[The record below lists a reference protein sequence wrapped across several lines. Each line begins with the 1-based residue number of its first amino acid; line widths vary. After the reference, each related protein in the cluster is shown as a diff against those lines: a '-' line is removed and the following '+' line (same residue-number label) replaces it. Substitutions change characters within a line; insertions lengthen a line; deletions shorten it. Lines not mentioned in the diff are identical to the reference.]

1 MRRTALT
8 GTLLVAL
15 VGVWQLLASTNVFDD
30 LSLASPAETARSL
43 HDDRRILWD
52 NAWVTLREVLIGIA
66 IALVVGVVWA
76 VFIHLVRPVRDATYP
91 LLVASQAI
99 PIPLVAPLFVI
110 AFDYGIGPKIAIVA
124 LVCFFPIV
132 VNLADGLRATPPDL
146 MKMMRSLGASRLTI
160 LRKVEL
166 PSALPQLFTGLKI
179 AATISVIGAVFGEAA
194 GAENGLG
201 YLVLLDNHDLQTP
214 RAYAG
219 TVLLAVMGIALFGL
233 TALTERIAVP
243 WNRQGEVA

>member
-1 MRRTALT
+1 MRRFVLST
-8 GTLLVAL
+8 TLLAAVI
-15 VGVWQLLASTNVFDD
+15 GVWAIVASTSLFDD
-30 LSLASPAETARSL
+30 LSLASPGQTLSSL
-43 HDDRRILWD
+43 DHDHSVLLD
-52 NAWVTLREVLIGIA
+52 NAWVTLREVLIGMA
-66 IALVVGVVWA
+66 IALVAGAGWA
-76 VFIHLVRPVRDATYP
+76 IFMHLVRPVRDAAYP

-99 PIPLVAPLFVI
+99 PIPVIAPLFVI

-132 VNLADGLRATPPDL
+132 VNLADGLRSTPPEL
-146 MKMMRSLGASRLTI
+146 TKMMRSLGASRLMI

-219 TVLLAVMGIALFGL
+219 TVLLALMGIALFAL
-233 TALTERIAVP
+233 TALLERIAVP
-243 WNRQGEVA
+243 WNQPGDV

>member
-1 MRRTALT
+1 M
-8 GTLLVAL
+8 
-15 VGVWQLLASTNVFDD
+15 
-30 LSLASPAETARSL
+30 
-43 HDDRRILWD
+43 
-52 NAWVTLREVLIGIA
+52 
-66 IALVVGVVWA
+66 
-76 VFIHLVRPVRDATYP
+76 HLVRPVRDAAYP

-99 PIPLVAPLFVI
+99 PIPVIAPLFVI

-132 VNLADGLRATPPDL
+132 VNLADGLRSTPPEL
-146 MKMMRSLGASRLTI
+146 TKMMRSLGASRLMI

-219 TVLLAVMGIALFGL
+219 TVLLALMGIALFAL
-233 TALTERIAVP
+233 TALLERIAVP
-243 WNRQGEVA
+243 WNQPGDV